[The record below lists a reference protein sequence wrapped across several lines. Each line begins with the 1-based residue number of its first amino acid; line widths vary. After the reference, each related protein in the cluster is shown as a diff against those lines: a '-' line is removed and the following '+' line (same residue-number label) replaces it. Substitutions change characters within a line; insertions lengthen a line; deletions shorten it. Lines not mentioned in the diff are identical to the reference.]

1 LFQPWKLLGNWQQ
14 WAFSHVLV
22 RASANRVL
30 QRDKLGLMK
39 TPMKIAVFST
49 RSYDRNFLTEAAVK
63 NPSFHGAHTFSYH
76 NVHLRPETLPLMKGC
91 DSICAFVN
99 DQLDGAILA
108 NLQQGGTRLVALRCA
123 GYNNVDLITAKEL
136 GITVVRVPAYSPEA
150 VAEHTVALILAL
162 NRKIYR
168 AYRRVR
174 DGNFSLE
181 GLVGFNLHGKT
192 VGLIGTGRIGLAV
205 AQILGP
211 GFGCQLLGCDPK
223 PNPDCES
230 LGLRYT
236 ELPELLSNS
245 DVVSLH
251 APLVPA
257 TSHLINEQS
266 ISLMKDGVMLVN
278 TSRGGL
284 VDTPAVIEA
293 VKTGKIGYLGLDVYE
308 EETELFFDDF
318 SLQIISDDVFAR
330 LLTFPNV
337 VITGHQAFLTNEA
350 LQHIA
355 QTTVENIVEFATT
368 GICRNQV
375 RT

>member
-1 LFQPWKLLGNWQQ
+1 MQ
-14 WAFSHVLV
+14 
-22 RASANRVL
+22 
-30 QRDKLGLMK
+30 
-39 TPMKIAVFST
+39 IAVFRT
-49 RSYDRNFLTEAAVK
+49 RSYDREFLSQAAATDAVFK
-63 NPSFHGAHTFSYH
+63 ADHQFFYCD
-76 NVHLRPETLPLMKGC
+76 VHLRPETVHLAKGH
-91 DSICAFVN
+91 DAICVFVN
-99 DQLDGAILA
+99 DQLDRAALEA
-108 NLQQGGTRLVALRCA
+108 LKSGGTRLVALRCA
-123 GYNNVDLITAKEL
+123 GYNNVDLIAAGEL
-136 GITVVRVPAYSPEA
+136 GIPVVRVPAYSPEA

-168 AYRRVR
+168 AYRQVR

-192 VGLIGTGRIGLAV
+192 VGLIGTGRIGVAV
-205 AQILGP
+205 AKILGP
-211 GFGCQLLGCDPK
+211 GFGCKLLGYDPQ
-223 PNPDCES
+223 PNPHCES
-230 LGLRYT
+230 LGVRYT
-236 ELPELLSNS
+236 ELSALLTDS
-245 DVVSLH
+245 DIVSLH

-257 TSHLINEQS
+257 TVHLINEQT

-284 VDTPAVIEA
+284 VDTPAGIET

-318 SLQIISDDVFAR
+318 SLQVISDDVFAR

-337 VITGHQAFLTNEA
+337 VITGHQGFLTSEA

-368 GICRNQV
+368 GNCRNHV
-375 RT
+375 RA

>member
-1 LFQPWKLLGNWQQ
+1 
-14 WAFSHVLV
+14 
-22 RASANRVL
+22 
-30 QRDKLGLMK
+30 
-39 TPMKIAVFST
+39 MKIAVFST
-49 RSYDRNFLTEAAVK
+49 RSYDREFLSAAAGTTA
-63 NPSFHGAHTFSYH
+63 SFTGTHTFFYH
-76 NVHLRPETLPLMKGC
+76 DVHLRPETVLLAKGC

-99 DQLDGAILA
+99 DQLDGAVLA
-108 NLQQGGTRLVALRCA
+108 NLKRGGTRLVALRCA

-136 GITVVRVPAYSPEA
+136 GISVVHVPAYSPEA

-168 AYRRVR
+168 AYRQVR

-192 VGLIGTGRIGLAV
+192 VGLIGTGRIGVAV
-205 AQILGP
+205 AKILGP
-211 GFGCQLLGCDPK
+211 GFGCKLLGYDPQ
-223 PNPDCES
+223 PNPHCES
-230 LGLRYT
+230 FGVHYT
-236 ELPELLSNS
+236 ELSALLTNS
-245 DVVSLH
+245 DIVSLH

-257 TSHLINEQS
+257 TVHLINEET

-318 SLQIISDDVFAR
+318 SLQVISDDVFAR

-368 GICRNQV
+368 GTCRNQV
-375 RT
+375 RA

>member
-1 LFQPWKLLGNWQQ
+1 
-14 WAFSHVLV
+14 
-22 RASANRVL
+22 
-30 QRDKLGLMK
+30 
-39 TPMKIAVFST
+39 MKIAVFST
-49 RSYDRNFLTEAAVK
+49 RSYDREFLSAAAAM
-63 NPSFHGAHTFSYH
+63 NDSFNRTHRFFYH
-76 NVHLRPETLPLMKGC
+76 DVHLRPETLPLTKGC

-99 DQLDGAILA
+99 DQLDGAVLSDLKKRGI
-108 NLQQGGTRLVALRCA
+108 RLVALRCA
-123 GYNNVDLITAKEL
+123 GYNNVDLIAAKEL
-136 GITVVRVPAYSPEA
+136 DIPIVRVPAYSTEA

-168 AYRRVR
+168 AYRQVR

-181 GLVGFNLHGKT
+181 GLVGFNLHAKT
-192 VGLIGTGRIGLAV
+192 VGLIGTGRIGTAV
-205 AQILGP
+205 AKILGP
-211 GFGCQLLGCDPK
+211 GFGCKLLGYDPQ
-223 PNPDCES
+223 PNPHCES
-230 LGLRYT
+230 LGVRYT
-236 ELPELLSNS
+236 ELSALLS
-245 DVVSLH
+245 DCDIVSLH

-257 TSHLINEQS
+257 TVHMINEQT

-284 VDTPAVIEA
+284 IDTPAVIEA

-318 SLQIISDDVFAR
+318 SLQVISDDVFAR

-350 LQHIA
+350 LLHIA

-368 GICRNQV
+368 GTCRNQV
-375 RT
+375 RTRS